1 MKTQGAWKNWATVN
15 KVGTS
20 PSLPPSLLTAVLP
33 GRCSCV
39 PTLPAPFHS
48 PEQSQWKI
56 LPPLHAIFVPSKGD
70 KELLRGY
77 LSVSHILN
85 FSTGKTVK
93 VTLLHGSLPGLY
105 PFFRDHYALKH
116 LFLPTGKKVTRTR
129 LELAFREILIL
140 QLLPLQMGR
149 WDHFRGIVWNTTF
162 YSSYPHFN

>member
-116 LFLPTGKKVTRTR
+116 LFFPLGRKS
-129 LELAFREILIL
+129 LGQGLS
-140 QLLPLQMGR
+140 LLSGR
-149 WDHFRGIVWNTTF
+149 SWF
-162 YSSYPHFN
+162 SSFSLYKWVGETISGG